1 MSTLALRLFSSPRL
15 RFDSRILRFSV
26 GGRADLLRR
35 TFSRCAI
42 SAARC
47 FCRAR
52 SIASSNRSRASLRFC
67 ACDRES
73 CTVTE
78 IPLGRCRS
86 VTAVE
91 TLFTFCPPGPEDR
104 EKPSSKSDSRI
115 PSRAMRALKESSDL
129 TPLLHYSITPLLHYS
144 ITPLLHYSITP
155 LFHYSIIPTSALR
168 PVQYSRDRAEARAPS
183 RLTHLRI
190 CRAAEYKS
198 AHQADCLFRRKA
210 FRHSRN

>member
-129 TPLLHYSITPLLHYS
+129 TPLLHYSITPL
-144 ITPLLHYSITP
+144 
-155 LFHYSIIPTSALR
+155 FHYSIIPTSALR